1 MQLEH
6 VVPSSL
12 DGVPGVVM
20 SMLTPGTTAE
30 LVRVDLAVIEAGA
43 SLPKHPAGREQ
54 VFVVVSGQ
62 GRVATDDDVE
72 HQVRAGCVVVWSPGD
87 QHTSWADTQM
97 TVVIIQR
104 CRPD

>member
-1 MQLEH
+1 MQIENATLS
-6 VVPSSL
+6 PL
-12 DGVPGVVM
+12 QGVPGVAM
-20 SMLTPGTTAE
+20 SVLTPGTTAE
-30 LVRVDLAVIEAGA
+30 LVRVDLAVIEPGA

-62 GRVATDDDVE
+62 GRVAADDDVE
-72 HQVRAGCVVVWSPGD
+72 HQIQAGSVVFWSVGE

-104 CRPD
+104 RPAG

>member
-1 MQLEH
+1 MQLQE
-6 VVPSSL
+6 VALSAL
-12 DGVPGVVM
+12 EGVPGVAL

-72 HQVRAGCVVVWSPGD
+72 HQVHAGSVVVWSAGEE
-87 QHTSWADTQM
+87 HTSWAETQM

-104 CRPD
+104 RPSN